1 MGNENK
7 TPFEND
13 EGIYS
18 KPTKAV
24 PAPEKNIGVDT
35 DSELLDSIV
44 TAGTSSQLDISAL
57 ESFLNVSRGRNAVYN
72 LLDSMG
78 EDSQISAVL
87 ESYAEDATEY
97 NANGQIVWV
106 ESDDENVAQF
116 VQYLLDTM
124 NVDKHIYG
132 WAYSLCKYGDLYL
145 RLFRESDYEDP
156 IFGKN
161 DTKKRLDE
169 AVGGEKLDEGVKV
182 VAHSKNDRYSHYVEK
197 VANPASMFEL
207 TKHGK
212 TYGYIKADSGAVPT
226 TNEVTQQQWYQYK
239 FQQTDVEVYGPCDY
253 VHAYLEDDSGRTVE
267 EVTISVNKDN
277 ENKEYTYQVKRGQS
291 ILYNVFKIWRELM
304 LLENS
309 VLLNRVTKSS
319 ILRVIGVQVGDMP
332 KEQVG
337 PHLTNIKSLIEQKT
351 AINTGASMSEYNNP
365 GPVENCIYIPMRG
378 EQGAITAQQ
387 IGGDVDVKSL
397 ADLEYFRDKMFGA
410 LRAQK
415 QYFGFCL
422 RGNTLILLL
431 NGKKITIEE
440 MFNNKEDYIGKGI
453 MACAPDGS
461 LVPTVITNIMLTK
474 PHSSFIRVHLDNGE
488 YVDVTNDHR
497 MMLRDGSFVPAEE
510 LVVGDSLMPYYDKVV
525 DGRRYVLDNR
535 RGKYLPQYRVVAE
548 SVCDIPKGYQVH
560 HKNARKIDDDFDNL
574 EPLTVAEHYE
584 KHFDL
589 LHDSARQANSTRK
602 EFGVGNAQ
610 QGKIAITNGIEN
622 RWIFPNEEIPFG
634 WEKGM
639 KKNITADTRRIMS
652 EKRIAVLE
660 NHPEYRSMGGFK
672 KGECREEVRHKM
684 SYAQKKRFE
693 RMSASDR
700 EAYRNEK
707 ARFLAEY
714 RNNPDTK
721 EKMLAHIPSNRRFFD
736 RYLRCPVC
744 GNVFVKKL
752 NGDDYSKYL
761 NGEKFFYCCDEHY
774 KRIDGQGKLGRSY
787 SLLASCGFDFDEY
800 ALLRLEQPLR
810 RDAFYKAETLKPI
823 YEKHLVDY
831 SPECNHKVVG
841 IEYIDVDEPAYDI
854 SVAADC
860 HTFALPCGIFVH
872 NCDDAAGFNG
882 GSSIAQNSIRYARTI
897 KRIQMSLI
905 QAITD
910 AVNLMLIDKGLDN
923 YVNRFT
929 IKMLPPMTQ
938 AEVDRQDTIRQQMGV
953 IQDVMNLVSD
963 IDNQSIKLQILK
975 TLLSTVITEPTVMQL
990 IQEQIDVLEQ
1000 EGEKAPTEEESAP
1013 HDDFGGVGI
1022 GRDLEREEEPAT
1034 TEEPIEEP
1042 SEEPSEGETVDRL
1055 PSPDELNAGDFTDS
1069 DNPDFI

>member
-106 ESDDENVAQF
+106 ESDDENVAKF

-156 IFGKN
+156 IFGNN

-169 AVGGEKLDEGVKV
+169 AVGGEKLDESVKV

-226 TNEVTQQQWYQYK
+226 INEVTQQQWYQYK
-239 FQQTDVEVYGPCDY
+239 FQQTDVEVYSPCDY

-267 EVTISVNKDN
+267 EVNISVDKDDDK
-277 ENKEYTYQVKRGQS
+277 KEYTYQVKRGQS

-415 QYFGFCL
+415 QYFGF
-422 RGNTLILLL
+422 
-431 NGKKITIEE
+431 
-440 MFNNKEDYIGKGI
+440 
-453 MACAPDGS
+453 S
-461 LVPTVITNIMLTK
+461 
-474 PHSSFIRVHLDNGE
+474 
-488 YVDVTNDHR
+488 
-497 MMLRDGSFVPAEE
+497 
-510 LVVGDSLMPYYDKVV
+510 
-525 DGRRYVLDNR
+525 
-535 RGKYLPQYRVVAE
+535 
-548 SVCDIPKGYQVH
+548 
-560 HKNARKIDDDFDNL
+560 
-574 EPLTVAEHYE
+574 
-584 KHFDL
+584 
-589 LHDSARQANSTRK
+589 
-602 EFGVGNAQ
+602 
-610 QGKIAITNGIEN
+610 
-622 RWIFPNEEIPFG
+622 
-634 WEKGM
+634 
-639 KKNITADTRRIMS
+639 
-652 EKRIAVLE
+652 
-660 NHPEYRSMGGFK
+660 
-672 KGECREEVRHKM
+672 
-684 SYAQKKRFE
+684 
-693 RMSASDR
+693 
-700 EAYRNEK
+700 
-707 ARFLAEY
+707 
-714 RNNPDTK
+714 
-721 EKMLAHIPSNRRFFD
+721 
-736 RYLRCPVC
+736 
-744 GNVFVKKL
+744 
-752 NGDDYSKYL
+752 
-761 NGEKFFYCCDEHY
+761 
-774 KRIDGQGKLGRSY
+774 
-787 SLLASCGFDFDEY
+787 
-800 ALLRLEQPLR
+800 
-810 RDAFYKAETLKPI
+810 
-823 YEKHLVDY
+823 
-831 SPECNHKVVG
+831 
-841 IEYIDVDEPAYDI
+841 
-854 SVAADC
+854 
-860 HTFALPCGIFVH
+860 
-872 NCDDAAGFNG
+872 DDAAGFNG

-1000 EGEKAPTEEESAP
+1000 EGEKAPTEEENVP

-1022 GRDLEREEEPAT
+1022 GRDLEREEEPT
-1034 TEEPIEEP
+1034 PTEEPIEEP
-1042 SEEPSEGETVDRL
+1042 SEEPLDGETVDRL
-1055 PSPDELNAGDFTDS
+1055 PNPEELNAGDFTDS

>member
-35 DSELLDSIV
+35 DSELLDNIV

-169 AVGGEKLDEGVKV
+169 AVGGEKLDESVKV

-226 TNEVTQQQWYQYK
+226 INEVTQQQWYQYK
-239 FQQTDVEVYGPCDY
+239 FQQTDVEVYSPCDF

-267 EVTISVNKDN
+267 EVNISVDKDN
-277 ENKEYTYQVKRGQS
+277 DNKEYTYQVKRGQS

-351 AINTGASMSEYNNP
+351 AINTDTSMSEYNNP

-415 QYFGFCL
+415 QYFGF
-422 RGNTLILLL
+422 
-431 NGKKITIEE
+431 
-440 MFNNKEDYIGKGI
+440 
-453 MACAPDGS
+453 S
-461 LVPTVITNIMLTK
+461 
-474 PHSSFIRVHLDNGE
+474 
-488 YVDVTNDHR
+488 
-497 MMLRDGSFVPAEE
+497 
-510 LVVGDSLMPYYDKVV
+510 
-525 DGRRYVLDNR
+525 
-535 RGKYLPQYRVVAE
+535 
-548 SVCDIPKGYQVH
+548 
-560 HKNARKIDDDFDNL
+560 
-574 EPLTVAEHYE
+574 
-584 KHFDL
+584 
-589 LHDSARQANSTRK
+589 
-602 EFGVGNAQ
+602 
-610 QGKIAITNGIEN
+610 
-622 RWIFPNEEIPFG
+622 
-634 WEKGM
+634 
-639 KKNITADTRRIMS
+639 
-652 EKRIAVLE
+652 
-660 NHPEYRSMGGFK
+660 
-672 KGECREEVRHKM
+672 
-684 SYAQKKRFE
+684 
-693 RMSASDR
+693 
-700 EAYRNEK
+700 
-707 ARFLAEY
+707 
-714 RNNPDTK
+714 
-721 EKMLAHIPSNRRFFD
+721 
-736 RYLRCPVC
+736 
-744 GNVFVKKL
+744 
-752 NGDDYSKYL
+752 
-761 NGEKFFYCCDEHY
+761 
-774 KRIDGQGKLGRSY
+774 
-787 SLLASCGFDFDEY
+787 
-800 ALLRLEQPLR
+800 
-810 RDAFYKAETLKPI
+810 
-823 YEKHLVDY
+823 
-831 SPECNHKVVG
+831 
-841 IEYIDVDEPAYDI
+841 
-854 SVAADC
+854 
-860 HTFALPCGIFVH
+860 
-872 NCDDAAGFNG
+872 DDAAGFNG

-1000 EGEKAPTEEESAP
+1000 EGEKAPTEEENVP

-1055 PSPDELNAGDFTDS
+1055 PNPDELNAGDFTDS

>member
-156 IFGKN
+156 IFGNN

-169 AVGGEKLDEGVKV
+169 AVGGEKLDESVKV

-226 TNEVTQQQWYQYK
+226 INEVTQQQWYQYK
-239 FQQTDVEVYGPCDY
+239 FQQTDVEVYSPCDY

-267 EVTISVNKDN
+267 EVNISVNKDD

-351 AINTGASMSEYNNP
+351 AINTGSSMSEYNNP

-415 QYFGFCL
+415 QYFGF
-422 RGNTLILLL
+422 
-431 NGKKITIEE
+431 
-440 MFNNKEDYIGKGI
+440 
-453 MACAPDGS
+453 S
-461 LVPTVITNIMLTK
+461 
-474 PHSSFIRVHLDNGE
+474 
-488 YVDVTNDHR
+488 
-497 MMLRDGSFVPAEE
+497 
-510 LVVGDSLMPYYDKVV
+510 
-525 DGRRYVLDNR
+525 
-535 RGKYLPQYRVVAE
+535 
-548 SVCDIPKGYQVH
+548 
-560 HKNARKIDDDFDNL
+560 
-574 EPLTVAEHYE
+574 
-584 KHFDL
+584 
-589 LHDSARQANSTRK
+589 
-602 EFGVGNAQ
+602 
-610 QGKIAITNGIEN
+610 
-622 RWIFPNEEIPFG
+622 
-634 WEKGM
+634 
-639 KKNITADTRRIMS
+639 
-652 EKRIAVLE
+652 
-660 NHPEYRSMGGFK
+660 
-672 KGECREEVRHKM
+672 
-684 SYAQKKRFE
+684 
-693 RMSASDR
+693 
-700 EAYRNEK
+700 
-707 ARFLAEY
+707 
-714 RNNPDTK
+714 
-721 EKMLAHIPSNRRFFD
+721 
-736 RYLRCPVC
+736 
-744 GNVFVKKL
+744 
-752 NGDDYSKYL
+752 
-761 NGEKFFYCCDEHY
+761 
-774 KRIDGQGKLGRSY
+774 
-787 SLLASCGFDFDEY
+787 
-800 ALLRLEQPLR
+800 
-810 RDAFYKAETLKPI
+810 
-823 YEKHLVDY
+823 
-831 SPECNHKVVG
+831 
-841 IEYIDVDEPAYDI
+841 
-854 SVAADC
+854 
-860 HTFALPCGIFVH
+860 
-872 NCDDAAGFNG
+872 DDAAGFNG

-1000 EGEKAPTEEESAP
+1000 EGEKAPTEEENVP

-1022 GRDLEREEEPAT
+1022 GRDLEREEEPAP
-1034 TEEPIEEP
+1034 TEEPIDEP
-1042 SEEPSEGETVDRL
+1042 SEEPSDGETVDRL
-1055 PSPDELNAGDFTDS
+1055 PNPDELNAGDFTDS

>member
-18 KPTKAV
+18 KPTNAV

-35 DSELLDSIV
+35 DSELLDNIV
-44 TAGTSSQLDISAL
+44 TAGTSSQLDISEL

-169 AVGGEKLDEGVKV
+169 AVGGEKLDESVKV

-226 TNEVTQQQWYQYK
+226 INEVTQQQWYQYR
-239 FQQTDVEVYGPCDY
+239 FQQTDVEVYSPCDF

-267 EVTISVNKDN
+267 EVNISVDKDN
-277 ENKEYTYQVKRGQS
+277 DNKEYTYQVKRGQS

-351 AINTGASMSEYNNP
+351 SINTGASMSEYNNP

-415 QYFGFCL
+415 QYFGF
-422 RGNTLILLL
+422 
-431 NGKKITIEE
+431 
-440 MFNNKEDYIGKGI
+440 
-453 MACAPDGS
+453 S
-461 LVPTVITNIMLTK
+461 
-474 PHSSFIRVHLDNGE
+474 
-488 YVDVTNDHR
+488 
-497 MMLRDGSFVPAEE
+497 
-510 LVVGDSLMPYYDKVV
+510 
-525 DGRRYVLDNR
+525 
-535 RGKYLPQYRVVAE
+535 
-548 SVCDIPKGYQVH
+548 
-560 HKNARKIDDDFDNL
+560 
-574 EPLTVAEHYE
+574 
-584 KHFDL
+584 
-589 LHDSARQANSTRK
+589 
-602 EFGVGNAQ
+602 
-610 QGKIAITNGIEN
+610 
-622 RWIFPNEEIPFG
+622 
-634 WEKGM
+634 
-639 KKNITADTRRIMS
+639 
-652 EKRIAVLE
+652 
-660 NHPEYRSMGGFK
+660 
-672 KGECREEVRHKM
+672 
-684 SYAQKKRFE
+684 
-693 RMSASDR
+693 
-700 EAYRNEK
+700 
-707 ARFLAEY
+707 
-714 RNNPDTK
+714 
-721 EKMLAHIPSNRRFFD
+721 
-736 RYLRCPVC
+736 
-744 GNVFVKKL
+744 
-752 NGDDYSKYL
+752 
-761 NGEKFFYCCDEHY
+761 
-774 KRIDGQGKLGRSY
+774 
-787 SLLASCGFDFDEY
+787 
-800 ALLRLEQPLR
+800 
-810 RDAFYKAETLKPI
+810 
-823 YEKHLVDY
+823 
-831 SPECNHKVVG
+831 
-841 IEYIDVDEPAYDI
+841 
-854 SVAADC
+854 
-860 HTFALPCGIFVH
+860 
-872 NCDDAAGFNG
+872 DDAAGFNG

-1000 EGEKAPTEEESAP
+1000 EGEKSPTEEENVP

-1042 SEEPSEGETVDRL
+1042 SEEPSDGETVDRL
-1055 PSPDELNAGDFTDS
+1055 PNPDELNAGDFTDS

>member
-156 IFGKN
+156 IFGNN

-169 AVGGEKLDEGVKV
+169 AVGGEKLDESVKV

-226 TNEVTQQQWYQYK
+226 INEVTQQQWYQYK
-239 FQQTDVEVYGPCDY
+239 FQQTDVEVYSPCDY

-267 EVTISVNKDN
+267 EVNISVNKDD

-415 QYFGFCL
+415 QYFGF
-422 RGNTLILLL
+422 
-431 NGKKITIEE
+431 
-440 MFNNKEDYIGKGI
+440 
-453 MACAPDGS
+453 S
-461 LVPTVITNIMLTK
+461 
-474 PHSSFIRVHLDNGE
+474 
-488 YVDVTNDHR
+488 
-497 MMLRDGSFVPAEE
+497 
-510 LVVGDSLMPYYDKVV
+510 
-525 DGRRYVLDNR
+525 
-535 RGKYLPQYRVVAE
+535 
-548 SVCDIPKGYQVH
+548 
-560 HKNARKIDDDFDNL
+560 
-574 EPLTVAEHYE
+574 
-584 KHFDL
+584 
-589 LHDSARQANSTRK
+589 
-602 EFGVGNAQ
+602 
-610 QGKIAITNGIEN
+610 
-622 RWIFPNEEIPFG
+622 
-634 WEKGM
+634 
-639 KKNITADTRRIMS
+639 
-652 EKRIAVLE
+652 
-660 NHPEYRSMGGFK
+660 
-672 KGECREEVRHKM
+672 
-684 SYAQKKRFE
+684 
-693 RMSASDR
+693 
-700 EAYRNEK
+700 
-707 ARFLAEY
+707 
-714 RNNPDTK
+714 
-721 EKMLAHIPSNRRFFD
+721 
-736 RYLRCPVC
+736 
-744 GNVFVKKL
+744 
-752 NGDDYSKYL
+752 
-761 NGEKFFYCCDEHY
+761 
-774 KRIDGQGKLGRSY
+774 
-787 SLLASCGFDFDEY
+787 
-800 ALLRLEQPLR
+800 
-810 RDAFYKAETLKPI
+810 
-823 YEKHLVDY
+823 
-831 SPECNHKVVG
+831 
-841 IEYIDVDEPAYDI
+841 
-854 SVAADC
+854 
-860 HTFALPCGIFVH
+860 
-872 NCDDAAGFNG
+872 DDAAGFNG

-1000 EGEKAPTEEESAP
+1000 EGEKAPTEEENVP

-1022 GRDLEREEEPAT
+1022 GRDLEREEEPAP
-1034 TEEPIEEP
+1034 TEEPIDEP
-1042 SEEPSEGETVDRL
+1042 SEEPSDGETVDRL
-1055 PSPDELNAGDFTDS
+1055 PNPDELNAGDFTDS

>member
-156 IFGKN
+156 IFGNN

-169 AVGGEKLDEGVKV
+169 AVGGEKLDESVKV

-226 TNEVTQQQWYQYK
+226 INEVTQQQWYQYK
-239 FQQTDVEVYGPCDY
+239 FQQTDVEVYSPCDY

-267 EVTISVNKDN
+267 EVNISVDKDDDK
-277 ENKEYTYQVKRGQS
+277 KEYTYQVKRGQS

-415 QYFGFCL
+415 QYFGF
-422 RGNTLILLL
+422 
-431 NGKKITIEE
+431 
-440 MFNNKEDYIGKGI
+440 
-453 MACAPDGS
+453 S
-461 LVPTVITNIMLTK
+461 
-474 PHSSFIRVHLDNGE
+474 
-488 YVDVTNDHR
+488 
-497 MMLRDGSFVPAEE
+497 
-510 LVVGDSLMPYYDKVV
+510 
-525 DGRRYVLDNR
+525 
-535 RGKYLPQYRVVAE
+535 
-548 SVCDIPKGYQVH
+548 
-560 HKNARKIDDDFDNL
+560 
-574 EPLTVAEHYE
+574 
-584 KHFDL
+584 
-589 LHDSARQANSTRK
+589 
-602 EFGVGNAQ
+602 
-610 QGKIAITNGIEN
+610 
-622 RWIFPNEEIPFG
+622 
-634 WEKGM
+634 
-639 KKNITADTRRIMS
+639 
-652 EKRIAVLE
+652 
-660 NHPEYRSMGGFK
+660 
-672 KGECREEVRHKM
+672 
-684 SYAQKKRFE
+684 
-693 RMSASDR
+693 
-700 EAYRNEK
+700 
-707 ARFLAEY
+707 
-714 RNNPDTK
+714 
-721 EKMLAHIPSNRRFFD
+721 
-736 RYLRCPVC
+736 
-744 GNVFVKKL
+744 
-752 NGDDYSKYL
+752 
-761 NGEKFFYCCDEHY
+761 
-774 KRIDGQGKLGRSY
+774 
-787 SLLASCGFDFDEY
+787 
-800 ALLRLEQPLR
+800 
-810 RDAFYKAETLKPI
+810 
-823 YEKHLVDY
+823 
-831 SPECNHKVVG
+831 
-841 IEYIDVDEPAYDI
+841 
-854 SVAADC
+854 
-860 HTFALPCGIFVH
+860 
-872 NCDDAAGFNG
+872 DDAAGFNG

-1000 EGEKAPTEEESAP
+1000 EGEKAPTEEENVP

-1022 GRDLEREEEPAT
+1022 GRDLEREEEPAP

-1042 SEEPSEGETVDRL
+1042 SEEPSDGETVDRL
-1055 PSPDELNAGDFTDS
+1055 PNPDELNAGDFTDS

>member
-156 IFGKN
+156 IFGNN

-169 AVGGEKLDEGVKV
+169 AVGGEKLDESVKV

-226 TNEVTQQQWYQYK
+226 INEVTQQQWYQYK
-239 FQQTDVEVYGPCDY
+239 FQQTDVEVYSPCDY

-267 EVTISVNKDN
+267 EVNISVDKDDDK
-277 ENKEYTYQVKRGQS
+277 KEYTYQVKRGQS

-415 QYFGFCL
+415 QYFGF
-422 RGNTLILLL
+422 
-431 NGKKITIEE
+431 
-440 MFNNKEDYIGKGI
+440 
-453 MACAPDGS
+453 S
-461 LVPTVITNIMLTK
+461 
-474 PHSSFIRVHLDNGE
+474 
-488 YVDVTNDHR
+488 
-497 MMLRDGSFVPAEE
+497 
-510 LVVGDSLMPYYDKVV
+510 
-525 DGRRYVLDNR
+525 
-535 RGKYLPQYRVVAE
+535 
-548 SVCDIPKGYQVH
+548 
-560 HKNARKIDDDFDNL
+560 
-574 EPLTVAEHYE
+574 
-584 KHFDL
+584 
-589 LHDSARQANSTRK
+589 
-602 EFGVGNAQ
+602 
-610 QGKIAITNGIEN
+610 
-622 RWIFPNEEIPFG
+622 
-634 WEKGM
+634 
-639 KKNITADTRRIMS
+639 
-652 EKRIAVLE
+652 
-660 NHPEYRSMGGFK
+660 
-672 KGECREEVRHKM
+672 
-684 SYAQKKRFE
+684 
-693 RMSASDR
+693 
-700 EAYRNEK
+700 
-707 ARFLAEY
+707 
-714 RNNPDTK
+714 
-721 EKMLAHIPSNRRFFD
+721 
-736 RYLRCPVC
+736 
-744 GNVFVKKL
+744 
-752 NGDDYSKYL
+752 
-761 NGEKFFYCCDEHY
+761 
-774 KRIDGQGKLGRSY
+774 
-787 SLLASCGFDFDEY
+787 
-800 ALLRLEQPLR
+800 
-810 RDAFYKAETLKPI
+810 
-823 YEKHLVDY
+823 
-831 SPECNHKVVG
+831 
-841 IEYIDVDEPAYDI
+841 
-854 SVAADC
+854 
-860 HTFALPCGIFVH
+860 
-872 NCDDAAGFNG
+872 DDAAGFNG

-1000 EGEKAPTEEESAP
+1000 EGEKAPTEEENVP

-1022 GRDLEREEEPAT
+1022 GRDLEREEEPAP

-1042 SEEPSEGETVDRL
+1042 SEEPLDGETVDRL
-1055 PSPDELNAGDFTDS
+1055 PNPEELNAGDFTDS

>member
-35 DSELLDSIV
+35 DSELLDNIV
-44 TAGTSSQLDISAL
+44 TAGTSSQLDISEL

-169 AVGGEKLDEGVKV
+169 AVGGEKLDESVKV

-226 TNEVTQQQWYQYK
+226 INEVTQQQWYQYR
-239 FQQTDVEVYGPCDY
+239 FQQTDVEVYSPCDF

-267 EVTISVNKDN
+267 EVNISVDKDN
-277 ENKEYTYQVKRGQS
+277 DNKEYTYQVKRGQS

-351 AINTGASMSEYNNP
+351 AINTGSSMSEYNNP

-415 QYFGFCL
+415 QYFGF
-422 RGNTLILLL
+422 
-431 NGKKITIEE
+431 
-440 MFNNKEDYIGKGI
+440 
-453 MACAPDGS
+453 S
-461 LVPTVITNIMLTK
+461 
-474 PHSSFIRVHLDNGE
+474 
-488 YVDVTNDHR
+488 
-497 MMLRDGSFVPAEE
+497 
-510 LVVGDSLMPYYDKVV
+510 
-525 DGRRYVLDNR
+525 
-535 RGKYLPQYRVVAE
+535 
-548 SVCDIPKGYQVH
+548 
-560 HKNARKIDDDFDNL
+560 
-574 EPLTVAEHYE
+574 
-584 KHFDL
+584 
-589 LHDSARQANSTRK
+589 
-602 EFGVGNAQ
+602 
-610 QGKIAITNGIEN
+610 
-622 RWIFPNEEIPFG
+622 
-634 WEKGM
+634 
-639 KKNITADTRRIMS
+639 
-652 EKRIAVLE
+652 
-660 NHPEYRSMGGFK
+660 
-672 KGECREEVRHKM
+672 
-684 SYAQKKRFE
+684 
-693 RMSASDR
+693 
-700 EAYRNEK
+700 
-707 ARFLAEY
+707 
-714 RNNPDTK
+714 
-721 EKMLAHIPSNRRFFD
+721 
-736 RYLRCPVC
+736 
-744 GNVFVKKL
+744 
-752 NGDDYSKYL
+752 
-761 NGEKFFYCCDEHY
+761 
-774 KRIDGQGKLGRSY
+774 
-787 SLLASCGFDFDEY
+787 
-800 ALLRLEQPLR
+800 
-810 RDAFYKAETLKPI
+810 
-823 YEKHLVDY
+823 
-831 SPECNHKVVG
+831 
-841 IEYIDVDEPAYDI
+841 
-854 SVAADC
+854 
-860 HTFALPCGIFVH
+860 
-872 NCDDAAGFNG
+872 DDAAGFNG

-1000 EGEKAPTEEESAP
+1000 EGEKAPTEEENVP

-1022 GRDLEREEEPAT
+1022 GRDLEREEEPPT

-1042 SEEPSEGETVDRL
+1042 SEEPSDGETVDRL
-1055 PSPDELNAGDFTDS
+1055 PNPDELNAGDFTDS

>member
-156 IFGKN
+156 IFGNN

-169 AVGGEKLDEGVKV
+169 AVGGEKLDESVKV

-226 TNEVTQQQWYQYK
+226 INEVTQQQWYQYK
-239 FQQTDVEVYGPCDY
+239 FQQTDVEVYSPCDY

-267 EVTISVNKDN
+267 EVNISVDKDN

-415 QYFGFCL
+415 QYFGF
-422 RGNTLILLL
+422 
-431 NGKKITIEE
+431 
-440 MFNNKEDYIGKGI
+440 
-453 MACAPDGS
+453 S
-461 LVPTVITNIMLTK
+461 
-474 PHSSFIRVHLDNGE
+474 
-488 YVDVTNDHR
+488 
-497 MMLRDGSFVPAEE
+497 
-510 LVVGDSLMPYYDKVV
+510 
-525 DGRRYVLDNR
+525 
-535 RGKYLPQYRVVAE
+535 
-548 SVCDIPKGYQVH
+548 
-560 HKNARKIDDDFDNL
+560 
-574 EPLTVAEHYE
+574 
-584 KHFDL
+584 
-589 LHDSARQANSTRK
+589 
-602 EFGVGNAQ
+602 
-610 QGKIAITNGIEN
+610 
-622 RWIFPNEEIPFG
+622 
-634 WEKGM
+634 
-639 KKNITADTRRIMS
+639 
-652 EKRIAVLE
+652 
-660 NHPEYRSMGGFK
+660 
-672 KGECREEVRHKM
+672 
-684 SYAQKKRFE
+684 
-693 RMSASDR
+693 
-700 EAYRNEK
+700 
-707 ARFLAEY
+707 
-714 RNNPDTK
+714 
-721 EKMLAHIPSNRRFFD
+721 
-736 RYLRCPVC
+736 
-744 GNVFVKKL
+744 
-752 NGDDYSKYL
+752 
-761 NGEKFFYCCDEHY
+761 
-774 KRIDGQGKLGRSY
+774 
-787 SLLASCGFDFDEY
+787 
-800 ALLRLEQPLR
+800 
-810 RDAFYKAETLKPI
+810 
-823 YEKHLVDY
+823 
-831 SPECNHKVVG
+831 
-841 IEYIDVDEPAYDI
+841 
-854 SVAADC
+854 
-860 HTFALPCGIFVH
+860 
-872 NCDDAAGFNG
+872 DDAAGFNG

-1000 EGEKAPTEEESAP
+1000 EGEKAPTEEENVP

-1022 GRDLEREEEPAT
+1022 GRDLEREEEPAP

-1042 SEEPSEGETVDRL
+1042 SEEPSDGETVDRL
-1055 PSPDELNAGDFTDS
+1055 PNPDELNAGDFTDS

>member
-35 DSELLDSIV
+35 DSELLDNIV
-44 TAGTSSQLDISAL
+44 TAGTSSQLDISEL

-169 AVGGEKLDEGVKV
+169 AVGGEKLDESVKV

-226 TNEVTQQQWYQYK
+226 INEVTQQQWYQYR
-239 FQQTDVEVYGPCDY
+239 FQQTDVEVYSPCDF

-267 EVTISVNKDN
+267 EVNISVDKDN
-277 ENKEYTYQVKRGQS
+277 DNKEYTYQVKRGQS

-415 QYFGFCL
+415 QYFGF
-422 RGNTLILLL
+422 
-431 NGKKITIEE
+431 
-440 MFNNKEDYIGKGI
+440 
-453 MACAPDGS
+453 S
-461 LVPTVITNIMLTK
+461 
-474 PHSSFIRVHLDNGE
+474 
-488 YVDVTNDHR
+488 
-497 MMLRDGSFVPAEE
+497 
-510 LVVGDSLMPYYDKVV
+510 
-525 DGRRYVLDNR
+525 
-535 RGKYLPQYRVVAE
+535 
-548 SVCDIPKGYQVH
+548 
-560 HKNARKIDDDFDNL
+560 
-574 EPLTVAEHYE
+574 
-584 KHFDL
+584 
-589 LHDSARQANSTRK
+589 
-602 EFGVGNAQ
+602 
-610 QGKIAITNGIEN
+610 
-622 RWIFPNEEIPFG
+622 
-634 WEKGM
+634 
-639 KKNITADTRRIMS
+639 
-652 EKRIAVLE
+652 
-660 NHPEYRSMGGFK
+660 
-672 KGECREEVRHKM
+672 
-684 SYAQKKRFE
+684 
-693 RMSASDR
+693 
-700 EAYRNEK
+700 
-707 ARFLAEY
+707 
-714 RNNPDTK
+714 
-721 EKMLAHIPSNRRFFD
+721 
-736 RYLRCPVC
+736 
-744 GNVFVKKL
+744 
-752 NGDDYSKYL
+752 
-761 NGEKFFYCCDEHY
+761 
-774 KRIDGQGKLGRSY
+774 
-787 SLLASCGFDFDEY
+787 
-800 ALLRLEQPLR
+800 
-810 RDAFYKAETLKPI
+810 
-823 YEKHLVDY
+823 
-831 SPECNHKVVG
+831 
-841 IEYIDVDEPAYDI
+841 
-854 SVAADC
+854 
-860 HTFALPCGIFVH
+860 
-872 NCDDAAGFNG
+872 DDAAGFNG

-1000 EGEKAPTEEESAP
+1000 EGEKAPTEEENVP

-1022 GRDLEREEEPAT
+1022 GRDLEREEEPDT

-1042 SEEPSEGETVDRL
+1042 SEEPSDGETVDRL
-1055 PSPDELNAGDFTDS
+1055 PNPDELNAGDFTDS

>member
-156 IFGKN
+156 IFGNN

-169 AVGGEKLDEGVKV
+169 AVGGEKLDESVKV

-226 TNEVTQQQWYQYK
+226 INEVTQQQWYQYK
-239 FQQTDVEVYGPCDY
+239 FQQTDVEVYSPCDY

-267 EVTISVNKDN
+267 EVNISVNKDD

-351 AINTGASMSEYNNP
+351 AINTGSSMSEYNNP

-415 QYFGFCL
+415 QYFGF
-422 RGNTLILLL
+422 
-431 NGKKITIEE
+431 
-440 MFNNKEDYIGKGI
+440 
-453 MACAPDGS
+453 S
-461 LVPTVITNIMLTK
+461 
-474 PHSSFIRVHLDNGE
+474 
-488 YVDVTNDHR
+488 
-497 MMLRDGSFVPAEE
+497 
-510 LVVGDSLMPYYDKVV
+510 
-525 DGRRYVLDNR
+525 
-535 RGKYLPQYRVVAE
+535 
-548 SVCDIPKGYQVH
+548 
-560 HKNARKIDDDFDNL
+560 
-574 EPLTVAEHYE
+574 
-584 KHFDL
+584 
-589 LHDSARQANSTRK
+589 
-602 EFGVGNAQ
+602 
-610 QGKIAITNGIEN
+610 
-622 RWIFPNEEIPFG
+622 
-634 WEKGM
+634 
-639 KKNITADTRRIMS
+639 
-652 EKRIAVLE
+652 
-660 NHPEYRSMGGFK
+660 
-672 KGECREEVRHKM
+672 
-684 SYAQKKRFE
+684 
-693 RMSASDR
+693 
-700 EAYRNEK
+700 
-707 ARFLAEY
+707 
-714 RNNPDTK
+714 
-721 EKMLAHIPSNRRFFD
+721 
-736 RYLRCPVC
+736 
-744 GNVFVKKL
+744 
-752 NGDDYSKYL
+752 
-761 NGEKFFYCCDEHY
+761 
-774 KRIDGQGKLGRSY
+774 
-787 SLLASCGFDFDEY
+787 
-800 ALLRLEQPLR
+800 
-810 RDAFYKAETLKPI
+810 
-823 YEKHLVDY
+823 
-831 SPECNHKVVG
+831 
-841 IEYIDVDEPAYDI
+841 
-854 SVAADC
+854 
-860 HTFALPCGIFVH
+860 
-872 NCDDAAGFNG
+872 DDAAGFNG

-1000 EGEKAPTEEESAP
+1000 EGEKAPTEEENVP

-1022 GRDLEREEEPAT
+1022 GRDLEREEEPAP

-1042 SEEPSEGETVDRL
+1042 SEEPSDGETVDRL
-1055 PSPDELNAGDFTDS
+1055 PNPDELNAGDFTDS

>member
-156 IFGKN
+156 IFGNN

-169 AVGGEKLDEGVKV
+169 AVGGEKLDESVKV

-226 TNEVTQQQWYQYK
+226 INEVTQQQWYQYK
-239 FQQTDVEVYGPCDY
+239 FQQTDVEVYSPCDY

-267 EVTISVNKDN
+267 EVNISVNKDD

-351 AINTGASMSEYNNP
+351 AINTGSSMSEYNNP

-415 QYFGFCL
+415 QYFGF
-422 RGNTLILLL
+422 
-431 NGKKITIEE
+431 
-440 MFNNKEDYIGKGI
+440 
-453 MACAPDGS
+453 S
-461 LVPTVITNIMLTK
+461 
-474 PHSSFIRVHLDNGE
+474 
-488 YVDVTNDHR
+488 
-497 MMLRDGSFVPAEE
+497 
-510 LVVGDSLMPYYDKVV
+510 
-525 DGRRYVLDNR
+525 
-535 RGKYLPQYRVVAE
+535 
-548 SVCDIPKGYQVH
+548 
-560 HKNARKIDDDFDNL
+560 
-574 EPLTVAEHYE
+574 
-584 KHFDL
+584 
-589 LHDSARQANSTRK
+589 
-602 EFGVGNAQ
+602 
-610 QGKIAITNGIEN
+610 
-622 RWIFPNEEIPFG
+622 
-634 WEKGM
+634 
-639 KKNITADTRRIMS
+639 
-652 EKRIAVLE
+652 
-660 NHPEYRSMGGFK
+660 
-672 KGECREEVRHKM
+672 
-684 SYAQKKRFE
+684 
-693 RMSASDR
+693 
-700 EAYRNEK
+700 
-707 ARFLAEY
+707 
-714 RNNPDTK
+714 
-721 EKMLAHIPSNRRFFD
+721 
-736 RYLRCPVC
+736 
-744 GNVFVKKL
+744 
-752 NGDDYSKYL
+752 
-761 NGEKFFYCCDEHY
+761 
-774 KRIDGQGKLGRSY
+774 
-787 SLLASCGFDFDEY
+787 
-800 ALLRLEQPLR
+800 
-810 RDAFYKAETLKPI
+810 
-823 YEKHLVDY
+823 
-831 SPECNHKVVG
+831 
-841 IEYIDVDEPAYDI
+841 
-854 SVAADC
+854 
-860 HTFALPCGIFVH
+860 
-872 NCDDAAGFNG
+872 DDAAGFNG

-1000 EGEKAPTEEESAP
+1000 EGEKAPTEEENAP

-1022 GRDLEREEEPAT
+1022 GRDLEREEEPAP
-1034 TEEPIEEP
+1034 TEEPIDEP
-1042 SEEPSEGETVDRL
+1042 SEEPSDGETVDRL
-1055 PSPDELNAGDFTDS
+1055 PNPDELNAGDFTDS

>member
-35 DSELLDSIV
+35 DSELLDNIV

-156 IFGKN
+156 IFGNN

-169 AVGGEKLDEGVKV
+169 AVGGEKLDESVKV

-226 TNEVTQQQWYQYK
+226 INEVTQQQWYQYR
-239 FQQTDVEVYGPCDY
+239 FQQTDVEVYSPCDF

-267 EVTISVNKDN
+267 EVNISVDKDN
-277 ENKEYTYQVKRGQS
+277 DNKEYTYQVKRGQS

-351 AINTGASMSEYNNP
+351 AINTGSSMSEYNNP

-415 QYFGFCL
+415 QYFGF
-422 RGNTLILLL
+422 
-431 NGKKITIEE
+431 
-440 MFNNKEDYIGKGI
+440 
-453 MACAPDGS
+453 S
-461 LVPTVITNIMLTK
+461 
-474 PHSSFIRVHLDNGE
+474 
-488 YVDVTNDHR
+488 
-497 MMLRDGSFVPAEE
+497 
-510 LVVGDSLMPYYDKVV
+510 
-525 DGRRYVLDNR
+525 
-535 RGKYLPQYRVVAE
+535 
-548 SVCDIPKGYQVH
+548 
-560 HKNARKIDDDFDNL
+560 
-574 EPLTVAEHYE
+574 
-584 KHFDL
+584 
-589 LHDSARQANSTRK
+589 
-602 EFGVGNAQ
+602 
-610 QGKIAITNGIEN
+610 
-622 RWIFPNEEIPFG
+622 
-634 WEKGM
+634 
-639 KKNITADTRRIMS
+639 
-652 EKRIAVLE
+652 
-660 NHPEYRSMGGFK
+660 
-672 KGECREEVRHKM
+672 
-684 SYAQKKRFE
+684 
-693 RMSASDR
+693 
-700 EAYRNEK
+700 
-707 ARFLAEY
+707 
-714 RNNPDTK
+714 
-721 EKMLAHIPSNRRFFD
+721 
-736 RYLRCPVC
+736 
-744 GNVFVKKL
+744 
-752 NGDDYSKYL
+752 
-761 NGEKFFYCCDEHY
+761 
-774 KRIDGQGKLGRSY
+774 
-787 SLLASCGFDFDEY
+787 
-800 ALLRLEQPLR
+800 
-810 RDAFYKAETLKPI
+810 
-823 YEKHLVDY
+823 
-831 SPECNHKVVG
+831 
-841 IEYIDVDEPAYDI
+841 
-854 SVAADC
+854 
-860 HTFALPCGIFVH
+860 
-872 NCDDAAGFNG
+872 DDAAGFNG

-990 IQEQIDVLEQ
+990 IQEQIDVLEK
-1000 EGEKAPTEEESAP
+1000 EGEKAPTEEENVP

>member
-35 DSELLDSIV
+35 DGELLDNIV

-57 ESFLNVSRGRNAVYN
+57 ESFQNVSRGRNAVYN

-78 EDSQISAVL
+78 DDSQISAVL

-161 DTKKRLDE
+161 DTRKRLDE

-212 TYGYIKADSGAVPT
+212 TYGYIKANSGAVPT
-226 TNEVTQQQWYQYK
+226 INEVTQQQWYQYK
-239 FQQTDVEVYGPCDY
+239 FQQTDVEVYSPCDY

-267 EVTISVNKDN
+267 EVNISVDKDDD
-277 ENKEYTYQVKRGQS
+277 NKEYTYQVKRGQS

-351 AINTGASMSEYNNP
+351 AINTGDSMNEYNNP

-415 QYFGFCL
+415 QYFGF
-422 RGNTLILLL
+422 
-431 NGKKITIEE
+431 
-440 MFNNKEDYIGKGI
+440 
-453 MACAPDGS
+453 S
-461 LVPTVITNIMLTK
+461 
-474 PHSSFIRVHLDNGE
+474 
-488 YVDVTNDHR
+488 
-497 MMLRDGSFVPAEE
+497 
-510 LVVGDSLMPYYDKVV
+510 
-525 DGRRYVLDNR
+525 
-535 RGKYLPQYRVVAE
+535 
-548 SVCDIPKGYQVH
+548 
-560 HKNARKIDDDFDNL
+560 
-574 EPLTVAEHYE
+574 
-584 KHFDL
+584 
-589 LHDSARQANSTRK
+589 
-602 EFGVGNAQ
+602 
-610 QGKIAITNGIEN
+610 
-622 RWIFPNEEIPFG
+622 
-634 WEKGM
+634 
-639 KKNITADTRRIMS
+639 
-652 EKRIAVLE
+652 
-660 NHPEYRSMGGFK
+660 
-672 KGECREEVRHKM
+672 
-684 SYAQKKRFE
+684 
-693 RMSASDR
+693 
-700 EAYRNEK
+700 
-707 ARFLAEY
+707 
-714 RNNPDTK
+714 
-721 EKMLAHIPSNRRFFD
+721 
-736 RYLRCPVC
+736 
-744 GNVFVKKL
+744 
-752 NGDDYSKYL
+752 
-761 NGEKFFYCCDEHY
+761 
-774 KRIDGQGKLGRSY
+774 
-787 SLLASCGFDFDEY
+787 
-800 ALLRLEQPLR
+800 
-810 RDAFYKAETLKPI
+810 
-823 YEKHLVDY
+823 
-831 SPECNHKVVG
+831 
-841 IEYIDVDEPAYDI
+841 
-854 SVAADC
+854 
-860 HTFALPCGIFVH
+860 
-872 NCDDAAGFNG
+872 DDAAGFNG

-910 AVNLMLIDKGLDN
+910 AVNLMLIDKDLDN

-938 AEVDRQDTIRQQMGV
+938 AEVDRQDTTRQQMGV

-1000 EGEKAPTEEESAP
+1000 EGEKAPTEEENVP

-1022 GRDLEREEEPAT
+1022 GRDLDREEEPAP

-1055 PSPDELNAGDFTDS
+1055 PNPDELNAGDFTDS

>member
-156 IFGKN
+156 IFGNN

-169 AVGGEKLDEGVKV
+169 AVGGEKLDESVKV

-226 TNEVTQQQWYQYK
+226 INEVTQQQWYQYK
-239 FQQTDVEVYGPCDY
+239 FQQTDVEVYSPCDY

-267 EVTISVNKDN
+267 EVNISVDKDDDK
-277 ENKEYTYQVKRGQS
+277 KEYTYQVKRGQS

-415 QYFGFCL
+415 QYFGF
-422 RGNTLILLL
+422 
-431 NGKKITIEE
+431 
-440 MFNNKEDYIGKGI
+440 
-453 MACAPDGS
+453 S
-461 LVPTVITNIMLTK
+461 
-474 PHSSFIRVHLDNGE
+474 
-488 YVDVTNDHR
+488 
-497 MMLRDGSFVPAEE
+497 
-510 LVVGDSLMPYYDKVV
+510 
-525 DGRRYVLDNR
+525 
-535 RGKYLPQYRVVAE
+535 
-548 SVCDIPKGYQVH
+548 
-560 HKNARKIDDDFDNL
+560 
-574 EPLTVAEHYE
+574 
-584 KHFDL
+584 
-589 LHDSARQANSTRK
+589 
-602 EFGVGNAQ
+602 
-610 QGKIAITNGIEN
+610 
-622 RWIFPNEEIPFG
+622 
-634 WEKGM
+634 
-639 KKNITADTRRIMS
+639 
-652 EKRIAVLE
+652 
-660 NHPEYRSMGGFK
+660 
-672 KGECREEVRHKM
+672 
-684 SYAQKKRFE
+684 
-693 RMSASDR
+693 
-700 EAYRNEK
+700 
-707 ARFLAEY
+707 
-714 RNNPDTK
+714 
-721 EKMLAHIPSNRRFFD
+721 
-736 RYLRCPVC
+736 
-744 GNVFVKKL
+744 
-752 NGDDYSKYL
+752 
-761 NGEKFFYCCDEHY
+761 
-774 KRIDGQGKLGRSY
+774 
-787 SLLASCGFDFDEY
+787 
-800 ALLRLEQPLR
+800 
-810 RDAFYKAETLKPI
+810 
-823 YEKHLVDY
+823 
-831 SPECNHKVVG
+831 
-841 IEYIDVDEPAYDI
+841 
-854 SVAADC
+854 
-860 HTFALPCGIFVH
+860 
-872 NCDDAAGFNG
+872 DDAAGFNG

-1000 EGEKAPTEEESAP
+1000 EGEKAPTEEENVP

-1022 GRDLEREEEPAT
+1022 GRDLEREEEPAP

-1042 SEEPSEGETVDRL
+1042 SEEPLDGETVDRL
-1055 PSPDELNAGDFTDS
+1055 PNPDELNAGDFTDS

>member
-156 IFGKN
+156 IFGNN

-169 AVGGEKLDEGVKV
+169 AVGGEKLDESVKV

-226 TNEVTQQQWYQYK
+226 INEVTQQQWYQYK
-239 FQQTDVEVYGPCDY
+239 FQQTDVEVYSPCDY

-267 EVTISVNKDN
+267 EVNISVNKDD

-319 ILRVIGVQVGDMP
+319 ILRFIGVQVGDMP

-351 AINTGASMSEYNNP
+351 AINTGSSMSEYNNP

-415 QYFGFCL
+415 QYFGF
-422 RGNTLILLL
+422 
-431 NGKKITIEE
+431 
-440 MFNNKEDYIGKGI
+440 
-453 MACAPDGS
+453 S
-461 LVPTVITNIMLTK
+461 
-474 PHSSFIRVHLDNGE
+474 
-488 YVDVTNDHR
+488 
-497 MMLRDGSFVPAEE
+497 
-510 LVVGDSLMPYYDKVV
+510 
-525 DGRRYVLDNR
+525 
-535 RGKYLPQYRVVAE
+535 
-548 SVCDIPKGYQVH
+548 
-560 HKNARKIDDDFDNL
+560 
-574 EPLTVAEHYE
+574 
-584 KHFDL
+584 
-589 LHDSARQANSTRK
+589 
-602 EFGVGNAQ
+602 
-610 QGKIAITNGIEN
+610 
-622 RWIFPNEEIPFG
+622 
-634 WEKGM
+634 
-639 KKNITADTRRIMS
+639 
-652 EKRIAVLE
+652 
-660 NHPEYRSMGGFK
+660 
-672 KGECREEVRHKM
+672 
-684 SYAQKKRFE
+684 
-693 RMSASDR
+693 
-700 EAYRNEK
+700 
-707 ARFLAEY
+707 
-714 RNNPDTK
+714 
-721 EKMLAHIPSNRRFFD
+721 
-736 RYLRCPVC
+736 
-744 GNVFVKKL
+744 
-752 NGDDYSKYL
+752 
-761 NGEKFFYCCDEHY
+761 
-774 KRIDGQGKLGRSY
+774 
-787 SLLASCGFDFDEY
+787 
-800 ALLRLEQPLR
+800 
-810 RDAFYKAETLKPI
+810 
-823 YEKHLVDY
+823 
-831 SPECNHKVVG
+831 
-841 IEYIDVDEPAYDI
+841 
-854 SVAADC
+854 
-860 HTFALPCGIFVH
+860 
-872 NCDDAAGFNG
+872 DDAAGFNG

-938 AEVDRQDTIRQQMGV
+938 AEVDRQDTIRQHMGV
-953 IQDVMNLVSD
+953 IQYVMNLVSD

-1000 EGEKAPTEEESAP
+1000 EGEKAPTEEENVP

-1022 GRDLEREEEPAT
+1022 GRDLEREEEPAP

-1042 SEEPSEGETVDRL
+1042 SEEPSDGETVDRL
-1055 PSPDELNAGDFTDS
+1055 PNPDELNAGDFTDS